1 MEVETAACGAPG
13 ERRRDSPRSCARR
26 RCEAGG
32 GGGSRRR
39 GDGLDRGSVRARVC
53 VCVCMRVVRVPVL
66 TGAGETSAPHSAG
79 AGSRRR
85 QGAILE
91 AATARERHTHTH
103 RTHTHTHTETCYTLH
118 CRNTG
123 AGRKSWRGSLSAGG
137 RKEGKPPTA
146 LKTSSSSKIQ
156 ALRAPKL

>member
-53 VCVCMRVVRVPVL
+53 VCVHAC
-66 TGAGETSAPHSAG
+66 GASACIDGSRGNLCSAQRRSGLPEQAGSNPGGSHSQGETHAHTSHA
-79 AGSRRR
+79 
-85 QGAILE
+85 
-91 AATARERHTHTH
+91 HTHTH
-103 RTHTHTHTETCYTLH
+103 RNVLH
-118 CRNTG
+118 I
-123 AGRKSWRGSLSAGG
+123 ALPKYGSGKEILAWIAVCW
-137 RKEGKPPTA
+137 RKEGR
-146 LKTSSSSKIQ
+146 KTTHSSENFLLIQ
-156 ALRAPKL
+156 DPGAPSP